1 MNRYLIT
8 ILLLFIFCTNV
19 QAQYTFVFLNKKADA
34 DAIGKDKIEE
44 ISKGHMANMERL
56 AKEGKLLVAGPFE
69 GGGGIFVLNTASKE
83 EAEQWLSTDPGVQA
97 KRWDVELLPYK
108 VAVGKLCKA
117 PEPYQMVTY
126 VFLRYDAIV
135 SKFNA
140 SIYPEIMNKHNEYV
154 KQLASGGNV
163 ITAGIFG
170 EHDGGIVIMKGEVA
184 QEVIDADPGVQEGLL
199 QVSQKKLWIAKGSF
213 CEE

>member
-8 ILLLFIFCTNV
+8 ILLLVIFCVNV

-69 GGGGIFVLNTASKE
+69 GGGGIFILNTTSKE
-83 EAEQWLSTDPGVQA
+83 EAESWLSTDPGVQA
-97 KRWDVELLPYK
+97 KRWNVEVLPYT
-108 VAVGKLCKA
+108 VSVGKLCKA
-117 PEPYQMVTY
+117 PEPYEMVTY
-126 VFLRYDAIV
+126 VFLRYDAVV

-140 SIYPEIMNKHNEYV
+140 STYPEIMNKHEAYV
-154 KQLASGGNV
+154 KQLAVSGNV

-170 EHDGGIVIMKGEVA
+170 VHDGGVVILKGEVT
-184 QEVIDADPGVQEGLL
+184 QEVIDTDPGVQEGLL
-199 QVSQKKLWIAKGSF
+199 QVTQKKLWIAKGSF
-213 CEE
+213 CE

>member
-1 MNRYLIT
+1 MDKR
-8 ILLLFIFCTNV
+8 LLFIPFLFLSVITS
-19 QAQYTFVFLNKKADA
+19 AQYTFVFLNKKADA
-34 DAIGKDKIEE
+34 DNIAKDKVEE

-69 GGGGIFVLNTASKE
+69 GGGGIFVLNTTSKE

-97 KRWDVELLPYK
+97 KRWNVELLPYK
-108 VAVGKLCKA
+108 VTIGKLCKA
-117 PEPYQMVTY
+117 KEPYQMVTY

-140 SIYPEIMNKHNEYV
+140 NTYPEIINKHNEYI
-154 KQLASGGNV
+154 KELTAGGNV

-170 EHDGGIVIMKGEVA
+170 EHDGGVVIMKGEVA
-184 QEVIDADPGVQEGLL
+184 QEVIDADPGVQEELL
-199 QVSQKKLWIAKGSF
+199 EVTQKKLWIAKGSF